1 MSLIFDNYNGE
12 IVPAN
17 QRVLQLNN
25 RAFHYGDG
33 LFETMRM
40 MKGNLQFA
48 GLHAKRLQAGMKVL
62 KLDDY
67 SEMDADFLK
76 DKARELSTRNKA
88 KNGRLRLTVFR
99 DAEGLYTPAANKAAY
114 TIEWETLQDQQYLLN
129 ARGLLMDVYEDLTKP
144 INMLSNHK
152 TCNSLQYV
160 LAGVYRKQ
168 NRLDEVFILNQ
179 NGFLCESISANIF
192 IKYNGNLYTPALSE
206 GCIKGVMRQV
216 VINLAL
222 KNSIPVT
229 EAQIKPQIL
238 NEAEEVFL
246 TNATRGIQW
255 VLGFGRKRYFYETS
269 KFLSQK
275 LNEQISVGEAN

>member
-1 MSLIFDNYNGE
+1 MSLIFYNYNGE
-12 IVPAN
+12 IIPAE
-17 QRVLQLNN
+17 QRILQLKN

-33 LFETMRM
+33 VFESMRM
-40 MKGNLQFA
+40 IKGNLQFA
-48 GLHAKRLQAGMKVL
+48 GLHAKRLQQGMKAL
-62 KLDDY
+62 KLDDH

-99 DAEGLYTPAANKAAY
+99 DAEGLYTPAENKTGY
-114 TIEWETLQDQQYLLN
+114 TMEWETLQDQQYLLN
-129 ARGLLMDVYEDLTKP
+129 ARGLIINVYEDLTKP
-144 INMLSNHK
+144 INMLANHK
-152 TCNSLQYV
+152 TCNSLQYI
-160 LAGVYRKQ
+160 LAGVYRQQ
-168 NRLDEVFILNQ
+168 NRLDEAFILNQ

-192 IKYNGNLYTPALSE
+192 IKYNGTLYTPALSE

-229 EAQIKPQIL
+229 EAQINPQIL

-255 VLGFGRKRYFYETS
+255 VLGFDRKRYFYETS

-275 LNEQISVGEAN
+275 LNEQIGEIG